1 MNTQHIYWF
10 AHYGLTCP
18 SARYR
23 GLYPLSFLKEH
34 HNISYDFVYPVRTA
48 SAFLKFIW
56 LYFSILFFRKKNSL
70 IVIQKV
76 CSNGFYANALKLLV
90 WTRNADTIY
99 DLDDAE
105 QYRQPT
111 ETLHHFLRSCSR
123 ITTGSTFL
131 RDYATQFNDNVD
143 ILTSPVV
150 SHWIQKSQRNHR
162 LHIGWV
168 GDFGAGEHQQRPFCH
183 RNSMYQILFPAI
195 REVDFPVTLSIIGV
209 KNPLD
214 APRIR
219 EYFAD
224 CGHVQLNIPE
234 NLSWEKDYWVYEEIA
249 AFDVAVSP
257 LVDHPF
263 TQAKSAFK
271 AKQCLSVGVPV
282 IASDVGENNL
292 FVHHGINGLL
302 CSSSNDF
309 VEAFEK
315 INSLSHDQYWQM
327 STAALSGKHSYSI
340 DNYCGLLLRNE
351 LFATPY
357 TIPHPPIKE
366 IHDQR
371 NIRTAT
377 HRPTG
382 AH

>member
-10 AHYGLTCP
+10 AHYGLSCP
-18 SARYR
+18 STRYR
-23 GLYPLSFLKEH
+23 GLYPLNFLAEH
-34 HNISYDFVYPVRTA
+34 HDISYDFVYPERKG
-48 SAFLKFIW
+48 SAFLKFLW
-56 LYFSILFFRKKNSL
+56 LYFSILFFRKKDSL

-90 WTRNADTIY
+90 WIRNTDTIY

-111 ETLHHFLRSCSR
+111 STLHHFLKACSR

-131 RDYATQFNDNVD
+131 HEYAAQFNKNVD

-150 SHWIQKSQRNHR
+150 SHGFEKSQRNHR

-168 GDFGAGEHQQRPFCH
+168 GDFGAGEHQQRLFSH
-183 RNSMYQILFPAI
+183 RNSMFQILFPAI
-195 REVDFPVTLSIIGV
+195 RQLDFPITLSIIGV

-214 APRIR
+214 VPRIK

-224 CGHVQLNIPE
+224 CHHVHLNIPE
-234 NLSWEKDYWVYEEIA
+234 NLSWEEDTWVYEEIA
-249 AFDVAVSP
+249 RFDVAVSP

-282 IASDVGENNL
+282 IASDVGENHV
-292 FVHHGINGLL
+292 FVHHGKNGLL
-302 CSSSNDF
+302 CSGSVEF
-309 VEAFEK
+309 EEAFAM
-315 INSLSHDQYWQM
+315 INNLSLDKYWQM
-327 STAALSGKHSYSI
+327 SIAALSGKPTYSLG
-340 DNYCGLLLRNE
+340 NYCGLLLRNE
-351 LFATPY
+351 VFATLA
-357 TIPHPPIKE
+357 TISSPTKE
-366 IHDQR
+366 IHEQR
-371 NIRTAT
+371 NFRTTT
-377 HRPTG
+377 HRST
-382 AH
+382 

>member
-23 GLYPLSFLKEH
+23 GHYPLQHLHSTYGISF
-34 HNISYDFVYPVRTA
+34 DFVYPDRSLSRLVK
-48 SAFLKFIW
+48 FLK
-56 LYFSILFFRKKNSL
+56 LYLSILLFRKKNSL

-76 CSNGFYANALKLLV
+76 CSNGFYANALKVLV
-90 WTRNADTIY
+90 WIRNKDTIY

-111 ETLHHFLRSCSR
+111 VSLHYFLKSCSR
-123 ITTGSTFL
+123 ITVGSTFL
-131 RDYATQFNDNVD
+131 FEYASQFNHKVD

-150 SHWIQKSQRNHR
+150 SHGFEKSKRNYR
-162 LHIGWV
+162 LQIGWV
-168 GDFGAGEHQQRPFCH
+168 GDFGAGEHQKRLFCH

-195 REVDFPVTLSIIGV
+195 RELDFPVTLSIIGV

-214 APRIR
+214 PPRIR

-224 CGHVQLNIPE
+224 CHHVHLNIPI
-234 NLSWEKDYWVYEEIA
+234 NLKWEHDLWVYEEIA
-249 AFDVAVSP
+249 AFDVGVSP

-282 IASDVGENNL
+282 IASDVGENDL
-292 FVHHGINGLL
+292 FVHHGINGLIG
-302 CSSSNDF
+302 SSIDEF

-327 STAALSGKHSYSI
+327 SKAALSGKHTYSI
-340 DNYCGLLLRNE
+340 DNYCGLLLGNE
-351 LFATPY
+351 VFAANSAAF
-357 TIPHPPIKE
+357 HPPTQE

-371 NIRTAT
+371 NLRTTSHSTSRT
-377 HRPTG
+377 H
-382 AH
+382 